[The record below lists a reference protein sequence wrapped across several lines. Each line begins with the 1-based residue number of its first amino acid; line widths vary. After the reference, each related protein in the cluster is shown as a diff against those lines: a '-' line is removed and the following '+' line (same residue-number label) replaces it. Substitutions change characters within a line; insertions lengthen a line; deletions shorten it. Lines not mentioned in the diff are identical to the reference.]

1 MRIEEVIW
9 LRDVV
14 DKLSYK
20 HGVETSEVEE
30 ALKFRFVEKGFVTLP
45 PERQAEALDFVLFL
59 KQRQSCTARE
69 RKAKSGNSL
78 RSHRAFGS
86 WRGRDVDALV
96 YEQALRSEWHDGA

>member
-1 MRIEEVIW
+1 MTVIETINRH
-9 LRDVV
+9 L
-14 DKLSYK
+14 
-20 HGVETSEVEE
+20 
-30 ALKFRFVEKGFVTLP
+30 VTLP

-78 RSHRAFGS
+78 RSHPAFGS